1 MKTTKIILGLALV
14 FSIYSCIKDDNSFV
28 SAEDAKTSAKI
39 DAMNDDVSSL
49 VEEQEANTYS
59 NAISGK
65 VADAAFSDCNLTKVT
80 GGQLSDT
87 VKIYLKNNPEVRQY
101 GASSLVE
108 KIVKEKYNCK

>member
-1 MKTTKIILGLALV
+1 MKKILSLIFITLTLSSCSEETSVSRTYFYDGNKLHERLTSSNSLENALATGYILG
-14 FSIYSCIKDDNSFV
+14 
-28 SAEDAKTSAKI
+28 
-39 DAMNDDVSSL
+39 
-49 VEEQEANTYS
+49 
-59 NAISGK
+59 